1 MGCGYPPKT
10 LERAVKLEK
19 EKEIDSHNNNHDILF
34 LLYQKLEILIEK
46 NPFYDIS
53 LTYFENI
60 FVSIKNN
67 LDDKNKNQ
75 HDYNNEIIDEIIKAF
90 YNDGKNYIKELSKK
104 VINYALINYNFG
116 LDQEQNNNL
125 IEILIELI
133 FVFLTNN
140 QKGKKDM
147 FRKNLI
153 EILKNIKQ
161 NKDNNNKYMKENIFN
176 LIINLVE
183 IHTFF
188 FVVFFLYFTFSEVI
202 ISDYNNYEKIINE
215 DSAINNINTFVESN
229 LNKINTNISTNY
241 INILII
247 SEINNK
253 IKNCFEDDNEEDI
266 IYLDE
271 NKINLISDSIY
282 EIININNYVKFIF
295 FGENH
300 DF

>member
-1 MGCGYPPKT
+1 M
-10 LERAVKLEK
+10 
-19 EKEIDSHNNNHDILF
+19 
-34 LLYQKLEILIEK
+34 
-46 NPFYDIS
+46 
-53 LTYFENI
+53 
-60 FVSIKNN
+60 
-67 LDDKNKNQ
+67 
-75 HDYNNEIIDEIIKAF
+75 
-90 YNDGKNYIKELSKK
+90 
-104 VINYALINYNFG
+104 
-116 LDQEQNNNL
+116 
-125 IEILIELI
+125 
-133 FVFLTNN
+133 
-140 QKGKKDM
+140 
-147 FRKNLI
+147 I

-202 ISDYNNYEKIINE
+202 INEYNNYEKIINE

-241 INILII
+241 LNILII

-266 IYLDE
+266 ISLDE